1 MVRCFHHHTH
11 DRLRA
16 GFTDKDTASV
26 TQCLGYGLDCCL
38 HYFVILCGLF
48 IGHTN
53 ILQHLRIDLQRLSQL
68 AHRQFLGQHDFHHF
82 QTGQDAVTGAGVL
95 AENDMTTLLTTDTAA
110 VLRHVLID
118 VLVAHSG
125 LCIADALLIESL
137 VQAEVGHNGSNN
149 SVCQQFATFLHIAA
163 VDVQDMITSDDI
175 TLFIHT
181 QATVSIAV
189 IGETNI
195 QTLLYHEL
203 LQTLNMGRAGIVV
216 DVQTVRLCIDDIGIG
231 TQRIKHRL
239 SNIPACTVGAV
250 QTNLDTLEGVDTE
263 ADQVAHIAVTA
274 CHIVHRAADM
284 LTVSKRQ
291 FRPILVEHVELA
303 VDVVLD
309 KQ

>member
-1 MVRCFHHHTH
+1 
-11 DRLRA
+11 
-16 GFTDKDTASV
+16 
-26 TQCLGYGLDCCL
+26 
-38 HYFVILCGLF
+38 
-48 IGHTN
+48 
-53 ILQHLRIDLQRLSQL
+53 
-68 AHRQFLGQHDFHHF
+68 
-82 QTGQDAVTGAGVL
+82 
-95 AENDMTTLLTTDTAA
+95 MTTLLTTDTAA

-137 VQAEVGHNGSNN
+137 VQTEVGHNRGNDGIG
-149 SVCQQFATFLHIAA
+149 QQLATFLHVAA

-181 QATVSIAV
+181 QATISIAV

-250 QTNLDTLEGVDTE
+250 QTNLHAFEGVDTE
-263 ADQVAHIAVTA
+263 ADQVTHVAVA
-274 CHIVHRAADM
+274 ARNIVHSATNA
-284 LTVSKRQ
+284 LTVRKRQ
-291 FRPILVEHVELA
+291 LRPVFIKHMELA
-303 VDVVLD
+303 INVILN
-309 KQ
+309 